1 MERTKIKN
9 EKNKLVQK
17 DKINVYGYTPY
28 EWQKDVHTLLYQNRK
43 RFNIILCVK
52 SKRQCGKSIL
62 IENLLLEKA
71 INVKNS
77 TVILLSPTLKQA
89 RKIFKDIVNAI
100 EQTKIISKKN
110 ETLLELKLLNNSEII
125 FLSAEQKQNLR
136 GYTCDLLCIDE
147 AAFIEDEIFGI
158 VLPFCNVKKA
168 PCVCVSSPRFKTGK
182 FFQWY
187 MMGLD
192 SKNSN
197 MFSIDWNDYDTSE
210 MLNSELLETYRK
222 SLPKIQFLNE
232 YLGLFGDLNS
242 SVFGDIEN
250 LINDFPEM
258 NKKYYMGIDWGTGAQ
273 QDYTS
278 VTIFNSKKQ
287 MIFSEQWNDL
297 DALQSIDKI
306 KEIVKTYKP
315 KKITVEYNSIGSV
328 FYQLL
333 KTKITEVPI
342 NKFVM
347 TNERK
352 NKLVRTLQVAIQQ
365 NAISFL
371 NNQNLFQQ
379 MAVFETQLTKTG
391 KTTFN
396 AAKSYHDDLLISTM
410 IAFESIDNN
419 NSKYTLI

>member
-28 EWQKDVHTLLYQNRK
+28 EWQKDVHNLLYQNRK

-297 DALQSIDKI
+297 DALQSIDRI

-352 NKLVRTLQVAIQQ
+352 NKLVRMLQVAIQQ
-365 NAISFL
+365 KDISFL

-396 AAKSYHDDLLISTM
+396 AAKNYHDDLLISTM

-419 NSKYTLI
+419 NNKYTLI

>member
-43 RFNIILCVK
+43 RFNIILCIK

-62 IENLLLEKA
+62 IENLLLEKT

-100 EQTKIISKKN
+100 EHTKIISKKN

-297 DALQSIDKI
+297 DALQSIDRI

-342 NKFVM
+342 NRFVM

-396 AAKSYHDDLLISTM
+396 AAKNYHDDLLISTM

-419 NSKYTLI
+419 SKYTLI

>member
-28 EWQKDVHTLLYQNRK
+28 QWQKDVHTLLYQNRK

-273 QDYTS
+273 HDYTS

-396 AAKSYHDDLLISTM
+396 AAKNYHDDLLISTM

-419 NSKYTLI
+419 NCKYTLI

>member
-28 EWQKDVHTLLYQNRK
+28 QWQKDVHNLLYQNRK

-396 AAKSYHDDLLISTM
+396 AAKNYHDDLLISTM

-419 NSKYTLI
+419 NNKYTLI

>member
-28 EWQKDVHTLLYQNRK
+28 EWQKDVHNLLYQNRK

-297 DALQSIDKI
+297 DALQSIDRI

-365 NAISFL
+365 KDISFL

-396 AAKSYHDDLLISTM
+396 AAKNYHDDLLISTM

-419 NSKYTLI
+419 NNKYTLI

>member
-297 DALQSIDKI
+297 DALQSIDRI

-365 NAISFL
+365 NAITFL

-396 AAKSYHDDLLISTM
+396 AAKNYHDDLLISTM

-419 NSKYTLI
+419 SKYTLI

>member
-287 MIFSEQWNDL
+287 MVFSEQWNDL

-396 AAKSYHDDLLISTM
+396 AAKNYHDDLLISTM

-419 NSKYTLI
+419 SKYTLI

>member
-1 MERTKIKN
+1 MEQTKIKN

-28 EWQKDVHTLLYQNRK
+28 EWQKDVHNLLYQNRK

-297 DALQSIDKI
+297 DALQSIDRI

-396 AAKSYHDDLLISTM
+396 AAKNYHDDLLISTM

-419 NSKYTLI
+419 NKYTLI

>member
-28 EWQKDVHTLLYQNRK
+28 QWQKDVHTLLYQNRK

-396 AAKSYHDDLLISTM
+396 AAKNYHDDLLISTM

-419 NSKYTLI
+419 NCKYTLI

>member
-192 SKNSN
+192 PKNSN

-258 NKKYYMGIDWGTGAQ
+258 NKKYYMGIDWGTGAK

-297 DALQSIDKI
+297 DALQSIDRI

-396 AAKSYHDDLLISTM
+396 AAKNYHDDLLISTM

-419 NSKYTLI
+419 SKYTLI